1 MNIFTLPQS
10 AGGVL
15 LGVAILL
22 TAGFLMTRLTRRLYL
37 PNVTGYIL
45 AGILVGP
52 YALNLI
58 PAWLSGG
65 APCTALPRWTCEPP
79 SRFAV

>member
-22 TAGFLMTRLTRRLYL
+22 TAGFLMTRLTRRLHL

-45 AGILVGP
+45 AGIRFSAYGP
-52 YALNLI
+52 TRI
-58 PAWLSGG
+58 PA
-65 APCTALPRWTCEPP
+65 RI
-79 SRFAV
+79 

>member
-45 AGILVGP
+45 AGILVGF
-52 YALNLI
+52 Y
-58 PAWLSGG
+58 
-65 APCTALPRWTCEPP
+65 
-79 SRFAV
+79 